1 MSLAEKIKSNPQ
13 LKKLTMWLITS
24 EGGIRPRWWVRN
36 FVNPFYHKKGK
47 NTIFFRRARIDT
59 MPFNHFETGDNVT
72 IEDFSFVNNGMG
84 PVTIGNWSFIG
95 AGNVIIG
102 PVTIGNHIMTAQN
115 VVLSGMNHGF
125 KDVTVGFRY
134 QPCTT
139 ALITIGDG
147 CWIGAN
153 SVITA
158 GVTVGKYC
166 VIAAGS
172 VVTKDVPD
180 YSIAA
185 GSPAKVIKQFNHQ
198 TKEWDRVNA

>member
-1 MSLAEKIKSNPQ
+1 MSLSDKIKASPG
-13 LKKLTMWLITS
+13 LKKLAMWLISS

-47 NTIFFRRARIDT
+47 NTVIFRRARIDT
-59 MPFNHFETGDNVT
+59 MPFNHFQTGNNVT

-84 PVTIGNWSFIG
+84 PVDIGDWSFIG

-102 PVTIGNHIMTAQN
+102 PVKIGQHIMTAQH
-115 VVLSGMNHGF
+115 VVISGMNHGF
-125 KDVTVGFRY
+125 NDVTVGFRY

-139 ALITIGDG
+139 AVITIGDG

-185 GSPAKVIKQFNHQ
+185 GSPAKVIKRYNHE
-198 TKEWDRVNA
+198 TKGWDRV